1 MSVDGRTGAA
11 NPHAGHSEA
20 DDRPLISIIIPVY
33 NEEKNVEPTYAELK
47 RVTQLLTDYRFEFVF
62 TDNHSTDRT
71 FERLSQIA
79 ARDSSVRVAR
89 FARNFGFQKSVLTG
103 YRLARGAAAIQIDAD
118 MQDPPT
124 MFGPFLEKW
133 RAGHDVVVGV
143 RRKRKESA
151 ILFQGRRL
159 YYRMMRRLDGD
170 HLIADA
176 GDFRLVD
183 RSVLERLR
191 RINDPHIYLRGLISS
206 LARNQVGI
214 SVDRS
219 ERRYDESKFRIRGL
233 ARLAMDGVLSHSSLP
248 LRVSFYVGLAV
259 ALGAVLLS
267 AYYIFLRAAHGDS
280 VPEGFTST
288 QLLILFG
295 IGLNSIFLGIL
306 GVYVG
311 RIYDQ
316 VRRRPP
322 AVISDLVNFE
332 DDLDGIE
339 NKLQW

>member
-1 MSVDGRTGAA
+1 MSVEGSTGTQDRAVA
-11 NPHAGHSEA
+11 SSEA
-20 DDRPLISIIIPVY
+20 IERPLISIIIPVY
-33 NEEKNVEPTYAELK
+33 NEERNVEPTYDKLK
-47 RVTQLLTDYRFEFVF
+47 QVTLLLTGYRFEFVF
-62 TDNHSTDRT
+62 TDNHSTDST
-71 FERLSQIA
+71 FERLSRIA

-118 MQDPPT
+118 MQDPPE
-124 MFGPFLEKW
+124 MFGPFLEEW

-151 ILFQGRRL
+151 VLFQGRRL
-159 YYRMMRRLDGD
+159 YYRMMRWLDGE

-206 LARNQVGI
+206 LARNQIGI
-214 SVDRS
+214 PVDRA
-219 ERRYDESKFRIRGL
+219 ERLYDQSKFRIRGL
-233 ARLAMDGVLSHSSLP
+233 ARLALDGVLSHSSLP

-259 ALGAVLLS
+259 ALGTVALS
-267 AYYIFLRAAHGDS
+267 AFYIIMRAVNAES
-280 VPEGFTST
+280 VPQGFTST
-288 QLLILFG
+288 QIIILFG

-322 AVISDLVNFE
+322 TVISDLVNF
-332 DDLDGIE
+332 DDDVDSIE
-339 NKLQW
+339 NRIQW